1 MTNALA
7 RQADAAFVQGYTLHQ
22 HGRRQEARALYERA
36 LKLQPGHF
44 HALQLLGT
52 LALEAGEPER
62 ACDLIAR
69 SILTQPQNAVAHF
82 NQGVAQCH
90 LQRYA
95 QALESFE
102 RARRLSYR
110 EPDLDCHRA
119 GALHA
124 LRRFEEAVAS
134 YDAALAQRA
143 GYVEALVG
151 RGASLYQL
159 HRLEAAVQSFVG
171 ALALDP
177 RIAEAHNNRANVLI
191 ALRRHEEALAGYDAA
206 LALQPRYADAWYNR
220 GNALRELARYEAA
233 VESYDRAMALGM
245 SERHIRGVRRYAMMQ
260 SCDWREL
267 DADVRGIVS
276 GIEAGTLVTN
286 PFFLLPIIDSPA
298 VLLKAAE
305 IWCIEESGVSPHA
318 AAPAAAPAPR
328 AAPPVPCTP
337 LSRPEPPARIR
348 VGYFSA
354 DFHEHATMHLL
365 AGLFEMHDR
374 ERFEITAFSFGPD
387 IDDEMRRRLRAA
399 CEHFV
404 DVREADDG
412 EVARVARERGLDI
425 AVDLKGYTEGA
436 RPGIFARRAAPSQIG
451 FLGFPGTL
459 GAHHMDY
466 LVADRMLV
474 PPGAERF
481 YRERLILMP
490 DSYQVNDSRRA
501 PVGGSLSRE
510 QVRLPESGFVFCCF
524 NNNYKITPDAFGSW
538 MRILQRTPGSVLWLL
553 EDNPSAARALR
564 REAQA
569 RGVSPERLVFAP
581 RVGQREHLER
591 HAAADLVLDTFPCNA
606 HTTASDAL
614 WAGTPLLTRRGEG
627 FASRVAASLLAAVGL
642 AELITTSPQDY
653 EEAAVR
659 IALDAALSASLKER
673 LVANRAR
680 APLFDTH
687 RFTRRLEAAYVAA
700 FARQLAGEA
709 PDHLDIEDAR

>member
-1 MTNALA
+1 
-7 RQADAAFVQGYTLHQ
+7 V
-22 HGRRQEARALYERA
+22 
-36 LKLQPGHF
+36 
-44 HALQLLGT
+44 
-52 LALEAGEPER
+52 
-62 ACDLIAR
+62 R
-69 SILTQPQNAVAHF
+69 SF
-82 NQGVAQCH
+82 D
-90 LQRYA
+90 
-95 QALESFE
+95 E
-102 RARRLSYR
+102 
-110 EPDLDCHRA
+110 
-119 GALHA
+119 
-124 LRRFEEAVAS
+124 
-134 YDAALAQRA
+134 
-143 GYVEALVG
+143 
-151 RGASLYQL
+151 
-159 HRLEAAVQSFVG
+159 

-276 GIEAGTLVTN
+276 GIESGTLVTN
-286 PFFLLPIIDSPA
+286 PFFLLPLVDSA
-298 VLLKAAE
+298 AALSRAAE
-305 IWCIEESGVSPHA
+305 IWCVEESGVSPHA
-318 AAPAAAPAPR
+318 AAPASHAAAAVSHAAAVWHAAAATSAPCAPA
-328 AAPPVPCTP
+328 
-337 LSRPEPPARIR
+337 ARIR

-365 AGLFEMHDR
+365 AGLFETHDR
-374 ERFEITAFSFGPD
+374 ERFEITAFSFGAD

-399 CEHFV
+399 SEHFV

-412 EVARVARERGLDI
+412 EIARLARERRLDI

-436 RPGIFARRAAPSQIG
+436 RPGIFARRAAPLQIS

-459 GAHHMDY
+459 GAQHMDY

-474 PPGAERF
+474 PTGAERF
-481 YRERLILMP
+481 YRERLIFMP

-501 PVGGSLSRE
+501 SVSGNVSRA
-510 QVRLPESGFVFCCF
+510 RAGLPECGFVFCCF
-524 NNNYKITPDAFGSW
+524 NNNYKITPDTFGSW
-538 MRILQRTPGSVLWLL
+538 MRILRRTPGSVLWLL
-553 EDNPSAARALR
+553 EDNPSAALALR

-569 RGVSPERLVFAP
+569 RDVSSERLVFAP

-591 HAAADLVLDTFPCNA
+591 HAAVDLMLDTFPCNA

-627 FASRVAASLLAAVGL
+627 FASRVAASLLAAVRL
-642 AELITTSPQDY
+642 PELITTSERDY

-659 IALDAALSASLKER
+659 IALDPALAASLKER
-673 LVANRAR
+673 LVASRAR
-680 APLFDTH
+680 APLFDTL
-687 RFTRRLEAAYVAA
+687 RFTRRLEAAYAAA
-700 FARQLAGEA
+700 FARRLAGKA
-709 PDHLDIEDAR
+709 PDHLDIEDAP